1 MKCSALFVRSGPRAD
16 PDGTSR
22 FARVAHDRPQPV
34 IMSKVSFKITL
45 TSDPKLPFRVY
56 VRRVVSRRP
65 ASTAPRVRPTA
76 PRRSGLARRSIGKP
90 RRSRVRPRPP
100 QNRLSVPEE
109 APFTAVLKYAAEEF
123 KVPAATSAII
133 TNGASRVPRRVSRS
147 SVRMSK
153 RPRRAN
159 AKKKKLAPLT
169 PASPRAPAAADGV
182 GINPSQTSG
191 NVFLKHGSELRL
203 IPRDRVGDRK
213 SVV

>member
-1 MKCSALFVRSGPRAD
+1 MKASALFVRSGPRAD

-100 QNRLSVPEE
+100 PKQ
-109 APFTAVLKYAAEEF
+109 AERPRGGP
-123 KVPAATSAII
+123 VHR
-133 TNGASRVPRRVSRS
+133 GAQVRGGGVQGSRGDERHHHQRCVARS
-147 SVRMSK
+147 SSRLAKLGQNVETSP
-153 RPRRAN
+153 PRERE
-159 AKKKKLAPLT
+159 KKKLAPLT

-203 IPRDRVGDRK
+203 IPRDRVGA
-213 SVV
+213 SPP